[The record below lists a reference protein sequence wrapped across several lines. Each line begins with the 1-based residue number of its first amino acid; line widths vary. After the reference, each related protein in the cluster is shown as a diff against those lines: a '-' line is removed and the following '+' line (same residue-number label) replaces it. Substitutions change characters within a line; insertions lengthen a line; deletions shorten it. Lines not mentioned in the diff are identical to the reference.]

1 MHAEKADRPTNRSS
15 ARSSFWIRTL
25 DTARNHAGWML
36 VPRYY
41 TQATAAQITSD
52 IVNAGHRDPSTVRV
66 KGILPGERWEA
77 RWAAASDG
85 PAGDHVVWIRLVQR
99 AD

>member
-1 MHAEKADRPTNRSS
+1 MHTESSRRDAPTPPS
-15 ARSSFWIRTL
+15 RSSFWVRTL
-25 DTARNHAGWML
+25 DTARAHGDWML

-52 IVNAGHRDPSTVRV
+52 IVNAPHRDPSTIRV

-77 RWAAASDG
+77 RWTAASDG
-85 PAGDHVVWIRLVQR
+85 ASGDHVVWIRL
-99 AD
+99 AGHDG